1 MIVHGLNDLSHSA
14 RKGENKRHAIFY
26 LSLISQL
33 IFGSAESW
41 LLHVAPPA
49 AERGLQVPGVHA
61 LNTGFSSC
69 GSGASLL

>member
-1 MIVHGLNDLSHSA
+1 MLPQMIVHGLNDLSHSA
-14 RKGENKRHAIFY
+14 REHKRHAIFY

-49 AERGLQVPGVHA
+49 AEQ
-61 LNTGFSSC
+61 
-69 GSGASLL
+69 